1 MIPWEPLPPELE
13 PLENFTAYILRE
25 LGLVDPDGGP
35 TKQQL
40 GILDWMNTGP
50 DRQITVGFRGIAK
63 STMAAIVASHRLR
76 LDPTEEKILIPSNT
90 TEKAMEI
97 TTQMLN
103 WFKTIDI
110 LQCLA
115 PLPDGRSSARAF
127 DVGPVVPG
135 RDQAPSVR
143 ACGILSSSLT
153 GKRCTCAIP
162 DDIETLN
169 NSITPLKQERLAH
182 AVTELEQIILPE
194 AGQLLPRRI
203 LFLGTPHLETSLY
216 LKLCRERGY
225 KIRFWPARYPD
236 PTKEA
241 EIGCYEGG
249 LDPLMLQEVLADPSL
264 VGAPTD
270 PERFGHDELVKRELG
285 NTRTSWQ
292 LNYMLNTRL
301 STLDKYPIRL
311 GDLIVLG
318 LDGKALPETISWGN
332 AAEMRYQE
340 LVCTGMGADR
350 WYYRPAFVGHW
361 IAREDEWR
369 CILAI
374 DPSGRG
380 EDEMAWAVVAEL
392 NGNLFALEVGGTRM
406 GYSEEALKQL
416 ALVAKRWRVNLIVT
430 EPNFGDGMFDSLLA
444 PVLQT
449 IYPVG
454 IEPAPRSAVLKDR
467 RIVDVLAPLIQQ
479 HRMVISKEVLANDYL
494 EAEMDSETGHQR
506 SLAYQ
511 LSRIT
516 STRGSLPFYDRIDA
530 LSVAA
535 AWYVES
541 VAQDQDRQ
549 AKARQDELDQ
559 AVLDCYFDTSNA
571 SADAM
576 AMGIMP
582 TRRGRVAGGID
593 RPSIRGR

>member
-1 MIPWEPLPPELE
+1 VIPWEPLPPELQ
-13 PLENFTAYILRE
+13 PLENYAAFILRE
-25 LGLVDPDGGP
+25 LGLVEPEGGP

-40 GILDWMNTGP
+40 GILDWMEHGP

-63 STMAAIVASHRLR
+63 STLAAIYASWRLMQ
-76 LDPTEEKILIPSNT
+76 DPIEEKILIPSNT
-90 TEKAMEI
+90 ELKAVEI

-103 WFKTIDI
+103 WFKTIEL

-115 PLPDGRSSARAF
+115 PLPDGRSSAKAF
-127 DVGPVVPG
+127 DVGPVIPG

-143 ACGILSSSLT
+143 ACGILSSGLT

-169 NSITPLKQERLAH
+169 NSITPLKQERLSH
-182 AVTELEQIILPE
+182 AVTELEQIILPD
-194 AGQLLPRRI
+194 AGQRLPRRI
-203 LFLGTPHLETSLY
+203 MFLGTPHLETSLY
-216 LKLCRERGY
+216 LELSRNRGY
-225 KIRFWPARYPD
+225 KIRYWPARYPN
-236 PTKEA
+236 PAKE
-241 EIGCYEGG
+241 ESVGCYEGG
-249 LDPLMLQEVLADPSL
+249 LDPLIHAEVLADPSL
-264 VGAPTD
+264 VGEPTEA
-270 PERFGHDELVKRELG
+270 ERFGHEELMKRELG

-340 LVCTGMGADR
+340 LVCTGMGSDR

-369 CILAI
+369 CILAV

-380 EDEMAWAVVAEL
+380 KDEMAWAVVAEL
-392 NGNLFALEVGGTRM
+392 NGNLFVLEVGGTRL
-406 GYSEEALKQL
+406 GYSDEALKQL
-416 ALVAKRWRVNLIVT
+416 ALIAQRWRVNLVVT
-430 EPNFGDGMFDSLLA
+430 EPNFGDGMFDNLLA
-444 PVLQT
+444 PVLQGV
-449 IYPVG
+449 YPVG
-454 IEPAPRSAVLKDR
+454 IEPAPRSATMKDR

-479 HRMVISKEVLANDYL
+479 HRLVVSKELLANDYL
-494 EAEMDSETGHQR
+494 EAEMDAETGHQR
-506 SLAYQ
+506 SLAFQ

-516 STRGSLPFYDRIDA
+516 GDRGSLKFYDRIDA
-530 LSVAA
+530 LSIAA
-535 AWYVES
+535 AWFVES

-549 AKARQDELDQ
+549 ATARQDELDQ
-559 AVLDCYFDTSNA
+559 AVLDCYFDTAGA

-576 AMGIMP
+576 AMGVMP